1 MWSNLLK
8 LLAFLFFNRQL
19 QAFKNNIRTLRN
31 DVADYTEDRALQIK
45 ADFIEETE
53 RLASSLVALLIG
65 FSMLIF
71 TGLLGLMWLFSVL
84 WSHPQRSLIL
94 GLAMLV
100 PALIAVAV
108 FWSVRRLWKRKPLF
122 ANSLELIGSDW
133 QSFRQ
138 QMKPEEDS
146 KSKHEAPAES

>member
-45 ADFIEETE
+45 TDFIEETE
-53 RLASSLVALLIG
+53 RLATSLIALLIG

-100 PALIAVAV
+100 PALIAIGV
-108 FWSVRRLWKRKPLF
+108 FCFVRKLWKRKPLF
-122 ANSLELIGSDW
+122 ASSLDLIGTDW

-138 QMKPEEDS
+138 HMQPEDHPS
-146 KSKHEAPAES
+146 NQDQTSQ